1 MAVFRLVAFTPA
13 RLDKSFA
20 SSLRLH
26 AALGISTLAHAAI
39 LFNGSAPHSDWSHT
53 SAASSEL
60 AVSLAVSEPSLAL
73 ASSSR
78 HALTARHRSPAAA
91 ALPTTVPRPAE
102 ATQAFTEDPA
112 GGEARDALA
121 PGAATQLASAAPA
134 AGLVD
139 LLDTTHARFAPSPI
153 YPEEAR
159 WEGREGRVLLRFRL
173 RADGRVAEAVVLG
186 SSGHADLDA
195 AALATIRHWSFG
207 TPGGT
212 AAEVWYRHTFRFA
225 LR

>member
-1 MAVFRLVAFTPA
+1 MHWGWRRIGGVRGRWDLLVTGVG
-13 RLDKSFA
+13 L
-20 SSLRLH
+20 
-26 AALGISTLAHAAI
+26 
-39 LFNGSAPHSDWSHT
+39 
-53 SAASSEL
+53 SEL
-60 AVSLAVSEPSLAL
+60 AQV
-73 ASSSR
+73 
-78 HALTARHRSPAAA
+78 TA
-91 ALPTTVPRPAE
+91 TVQPG
-102 ATQAFTEDPA
+102 QVM
-112 GGEARDALA
+112 LA
-121 PGAATQLASAAPA
+121 PSAVTQLASAAPA

-212 AAEVWYRHTFRFA
+212 ATAVWYRHTFRFA